1 MRRRQF
7 IASLLVAVL
16 TGRNDS
22 AARSEG
28 FEVSNGVPEKIRLIP
43 DKWHIHN
50 VGRLADGSSFLVDSQ
65 LDPAGG
71 TPRDFVCT
79 FIFDHDG
86 RLVEHSIELIGVRD
100 AYPRGSVGS
109 AKDRHL
115 ATLGKRAIA
124 GIWVRPFEVESNGT
138 VFGLIPRQTEDGA
151 WRVEFMPGNTL
162 SFYPPWEA
170 GGYDT

>member
-1 MRRRQF
+1 VKRRQF
-7 IASLLVAVL
+7 VASLLAVVL
-16 TGRNDS
+16 TGRNGG
-22 AARSEG
+22 AARSEA
-28 FEVSNGVPEKIRLIP
+28 FAVSNRAPEKIRLMP
-43 DKWHIHN
+43 DRWDIHN
-50 VGRLADGSSFLVDSQ
+50 AGRLADGRLFWVDSQ

-71 TPRDFVCT
+71 ATKDFVCT

-115 ATLGKRAIA
+115 AALGKRVIA
-124 GIWVRPFEVESNGT
+124 DIWVRPFEVESNGT

-162 SFYPPWEA
+162 SFYPPWEV